1 MFSISGIERWV
12 FEPCWGSVS
21 APDRAGAWMRIRM
34 FEAKDQRTL
43 VRLFQ
48 RILGLEDT
56 TNPSKSNRKNGSVS
70 IFRPNLAPG
79 FGYVF
84 RLYVA
89 WLIILLQPVL
99 CGISCC

>member
-56 TNPSKSNRKNGSVS
+56 TNPSKSNRKTGQFQFFVLIWPQDSDMFS
-70 IFRPNLAPG
+70 GCMLPG
-79 FGYVF
+79 
-84 RLYVA
+84 
-89 WLIILLQPVL
+89 
-99 CGISCC
+99 